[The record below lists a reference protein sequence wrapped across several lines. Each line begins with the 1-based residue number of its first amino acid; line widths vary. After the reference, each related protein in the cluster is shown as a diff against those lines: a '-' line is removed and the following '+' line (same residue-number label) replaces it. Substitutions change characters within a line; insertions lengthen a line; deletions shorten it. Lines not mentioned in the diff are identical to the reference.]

1 VRRNVTAVFE
11 GGGYGV
17 AVTAAPVVLPP
28 WPVEM
33 PPLGVDGSP
42 VRLGQL
48 MPVTR
53 RTRTQKALELE
64 RIARAES
71 QLAAYKVEV
80 AASFARDSASDTAP
94 DDDPLPG
101 VDEFFP
107 DELALTLHC
116 SRAEATTLAE
126 VALTLVERLPATWTA
141 LADGRLDW
149 PRARAL
155 AQELGWPARETEP
168 ELVA

>member
-1 VRRNVTAVFE
+1 VFE

-48 MPVTR
+48 MPVIR
-53 RTRTQKALELE
+53 RTPTQKALELE

-71 QLAAYKVEV
+71 QLAAYKIEV
-80 AASFARDSASDTAP
+80 VAGLARDRASDTAP

-107 DELALTLHC
+107 DELALTLNC
-116 SRAEATTLAE
+116 SGPR
-126 VALTLVERLPATWTA
+126 RP
-141 LADGRLDW
+141 RW
-149 PRARAL
+149 PRSRSRWSSACRRPGRRSPTGSWTGPAP
-155 AQELGWPARETEP
+155 GRWPRS
-168 ELVA
+168 